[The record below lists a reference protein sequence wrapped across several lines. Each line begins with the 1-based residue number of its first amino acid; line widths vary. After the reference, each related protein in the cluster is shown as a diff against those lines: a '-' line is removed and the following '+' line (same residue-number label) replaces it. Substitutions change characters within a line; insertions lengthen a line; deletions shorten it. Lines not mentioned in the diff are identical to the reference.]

1 MTVFLVTGGI
11 LRRELDVFCK
21 IRQRGLI
28 PGGGAFRVS
37 RCEGSSRSLAIGGPA
52 ICISARIF
60 GIVFDRLAEFLSSS
74 VKVFFLGK
82 LDAALHIVSA
92 TALLGR
98 FCSVD
103 LSGRTPKN
111 LYEGDGRWL
120 FVNNCIFPS
129 ELLFSRFV
137 PYRRENLC
145 KGLSQSLG
153 ARIGDAVVSAVS
165 ADQCLARSTRIRCS
179 EERARH
185 R

>member
-37 RCEGSSRSLAIGGPA
+37 RCEGSSRSLAIGGAA

-60 GIVFDRLAEFLSSS
+60 RIVFDRLAEFLSSS

-98 FCSVD
+98 FRSVD
-103 LSGRTPKN
+103 LSGRTTKN
-111 LYEGDGRWL
+111 RYDGDSEWL
-120 FVNNCIFPS
+120 LVQHVY
-129 ELLFSRFV
+129 FSFW
-137 PYRRENLC
+137 PTFCAIYRL
-145 KGLSQSLG
+145 Q
-153 ARIGDAVVSAVS
+153 ARKFIQRAVS
-165 ADQCLARSTRIRCS
+165 KFRCAHRSGCS
-179 EERARH
+179 VR
-185 R
+185 